1 MGWVAIAGHRGGRFA
16 ANGLLSCAGQMTPDV
31 AVGVEETRLMPRGTL
46 LLETRLSPDG
56 RPQTLLSFQR
66 QHPWPGSF
74 SLRALPCG
82 GIVLV
87 EAQGDDIRHATL
99 PHNPAG
105 RLDTVRLTYCWD
117 ALARWGQL
125 TLERPESGAI
135 HSITLPPPHPMM
147 MAEIAAISTNP
158 RSREMDRDVDFFAV
172 SDTVEPV
179 GPMPTLTSRV
189 PISTTMG
196 DRDAASLGR
205 GDVVITD
212 AGAAVPVLRRVSRTV
227 PALGSFRPVRLR
239 APYFGLQR
247 DIVVAPQQR
256 LVIGGSEVEYM
267 FGREAV
273 LVPAQYLV
281 NGVSAFYASGP
292 DLVTYT
298 HLLLPGHEAI
308 MAAGCAVESLYV
320 GRLRRKPEHLACSV
334 LAPFD
339 RSRLPEH
346 AKPVWPVLKPFEAIT
361 LAMERAA

>member
-16 ANGLLSCAGQMTPDV
+16 ANGLLPCAGQMTPDV

-46 LLETRLSPDG
+46 LLETSLSPDG

-158 RSREMDRDVDFFAV
+158 QPGDGSRCGF
-172 SDTVEPV
+172 
-179 GPMPTLTSRV
+179 LCRV
-189 PISTTMG
+189 
-196 DRDAASLGR
+196 RH
-205 GDVVITD
+205 
-212 AGAAVPVLRRVSRTV
+212 RRT
-227 PALGSFRPVRLR
+227 
-239 APYFGLQR
+239 
-247 DIVVAPQQR
+247 
-256 LVIGGSEVEYM
+256 
-267 FGREAV
+267 
-273 LVPAQYLV
+273 
-281 NGVSAFYASGP
+281 SGP
-292 DLVTYT
+292 DADTDQ
-298 HLLLPGHEAI
+298 PGADQHNH
-308 MAAGCAVESLYV
+308 G
-320 GRLRRKPEHLACSV
+320 GPRRRKFGA
-334 LAPFD
+334 
-339 RSRLPEH
+339 
-346 AKPVWPVLKPFEAIT
+346 W
-361 LAMERAA
+361 